1 MWVRL
6 AISLLAANASAPS
19 YAPVMPFFSSLAAM
33 ASNRFRRPLRT
44 SVKQV
49 LQGFVVFV
57 KVQADNV
64 DGAAAPSDGYFH
76 TVDKGEAE
84 GIGFGACFGK
94 SAGVVVVGQGEQG
107 ATVLTGESD
116 NFGWGQHAV

>member
-19 YAPVMPFFSSLAAM
+19 YAPVMPFFLQFGRDGFQSFQAAF
-33 ASNRFRRPLRT
+33 ADFC
-44 SVKQV
+44 KQV